1 MSNKIKTAV
10 EWLIDQIAEKQNGN
24 GSSISMDEIFEQ
36 AKQMEKE
43 QIIESV
49 NETLQDANLYESF
62 RSIKSGEQYYK
73 ETYET

>member
-36 AKQMEKE
+36 AKQMEKD

-49 NETLQDANLYESF
+49 NEALQDANLYESF

-73 ETYET
+73 ENYEN

>member
-10 EWLIDQIAEKQNGN
+10 DQLWEQLPKEFTNA
-24 GSSISMDEIFEQ
+24 GSSQDLYVQ
-36 AKQMEKE
+36 AKQIEKE

-49 NETLQDANLYESF
+49 NEALQDANLYESF

-73 ETYET
+73 ENYET